1 MKQPPPQQHP
11 EPPRA
16 IGAAGLGAAVFN
28 MVVGAGIFVLPAA
41 LAREVGAAAPFAYL
55 ACVVTVGAVVI
66 CFAAASSR
74 VAASGGPYAFVHAAL
89 GPGAGFLAGVLVW
102 LGSVLAAAGI
112 GAALIDALK
121 EFFPVLDGALPRA
134 AGTDRPLCGPRGGEP
149 EGRRERIS
157 ALRRAHPRQAGADRG
172 SAGRRRLPCPGAQ
185 LQPRG
190 ARSQGLRPR
199 GAAGDLR
206 LSGDGRRAR
215 RQRRGAA
222 AGAQRPAW
230 TSRRDGRDRLPV
242 PGHPGGGSRG
252 PRPGPRAFIVSPHR
266 RHARRRA
273 DLGAADRGRGGGL
286 DARLSIRRHP
296 ERAARD
302 LRLSPGTAS
311 CREVLAASW
320 GRRERRPRPSS
331 CTWWWRRCSAITGA
345 FVQLAVL
352 STLAIACV
360 YLVGCVSAVILQR
373 RGIALAG
380 PPLTLRGLEVAA
392 TVGVVGVAWIA
403 SHATRTGGAGR
414 RDRACGEPGLVPPR
428 PSPSA
433 RHGRARCLIDIGADA
448 TPSSWAQTR

>member
-134 AGTDRPLCGPRGGEP
+134 AGLIVLYAALAAVNLRGGA
-149 EGRRERIS
+149 S
-157 ALRRAHPRQAGADRG
+157 G
-172 SAGRRRLPCPGAQ
+172 S
-185 LQPRG
+185 
-190 ARSQGLRPR
+190 
-199 GAAGDLR
+199 R
-206 LSGDGRRAR
+206 LSGVLTLAKLAPIAVLLGVGAFHVQARNFSLAAPDPKAFGRAVLLATFAFQGMEGALGVSGEVRRPERNVPLGLLGAMGVIACLYLAIQVVVQGVLGPALAHSSSPLTDAMRAAAPTLAPLIAV
-215 RQRRGAA
+215 GAA
-222 AGAQRPAW
+222 VSMLGYLSGDTLSAPRVIYAFA
-230 TSRRDGRDRLPV
+230 RDGFLPR
-242 PGHPGGGSRG
+242 GLGSVVG
-252 PRPGPRAFIVSPHR
+252 PARAP
-266 RHARRRA
+266 
-273 DLGAADRGRGGGL
+273 AAAIIL
-286 DARLSIRRHP
+286 HVVV
-296 ERAARD
+296 AA
-302 LRLSPGTAS
+302 
-311 CREVLAASW
+311 VL
-320 GRRERRPRPSS
+320 
-331 CTWWWRRCSAITGA
+331 AITGA

-403 SHATRTGGAGR
+403 SHATRQEALAGAIALAVSLVWYLLVR
-414 RDRACGEPGLVPPR
+414 RRRLAMVAP
-428 PSPSA
+428 A
-433 RHGRARCLIDIGADA
+433 A
-448 TPSSWAQTR
+448 